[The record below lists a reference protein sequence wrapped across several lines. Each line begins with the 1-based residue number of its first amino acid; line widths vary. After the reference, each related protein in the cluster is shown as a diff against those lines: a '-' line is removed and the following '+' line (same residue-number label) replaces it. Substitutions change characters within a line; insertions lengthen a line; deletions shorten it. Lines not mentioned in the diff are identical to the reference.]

1 MNDHRQVHM
10 GNTGNNNSNQENKSF
25 VQLFKKYF
33 YILLNYFMQCLIIP
47 FNFIVMKP
55 LNRISHRLPVIIQRI
70 EFKMHTHYLRFYG
83 FPNPEPVNIQAE
95 KIIIFLPQIGW
106 NNMNQRPHH
115 LPRAFWKAGWTVIF
129 LTQDIDN
136 DKIIGIKE
144 IKDRFYICS
153 RVRMLKNIK
162 NPWIYSQ
169 YTMNKYYLKYFR
181 EYKLI
186 YDHVDRLEIQPFYS
200 KKMDREQKEMLK
212 EAKVVMASSSSL
224 QDEILGL
231 RKDTL
236 LIPNAVF
243 PEDFVLNDDMPVP
256 EDLQG
261 ILAQKKFIAGYYGIF
276 SKWKIDYDLLKFL
289 SRQMPDFNFVFIGPD
304 YDQSRHDFEWSD
316 FSNIYFLGKKDYHVL
331 PLYARHFNVAL
342 LPLIVNDVTNAISPV
357 KLFEF
362 LAMKLPIVA
371 SPIAECQNFKS
382 VLPARD
388 HNEFMQQIRNALTLK
403 NDPAHIALMEK
414 DLSLNTW
421 DYRCE
426 KILERIDEVS

>member
-1 MNDHRQVHM
+1 
-10 GNTGNNNSNQENKSF
+10 
-25 VQLFKKYF
+25 
-33 YILLNYFMQCLIIP
+33 
-47 FNFIVMKP
+47 
-55 LNRISHRLPVIIQRI
+55 
-70 EFKMHTHYLRFYG
+70 MHTHYLRFYG